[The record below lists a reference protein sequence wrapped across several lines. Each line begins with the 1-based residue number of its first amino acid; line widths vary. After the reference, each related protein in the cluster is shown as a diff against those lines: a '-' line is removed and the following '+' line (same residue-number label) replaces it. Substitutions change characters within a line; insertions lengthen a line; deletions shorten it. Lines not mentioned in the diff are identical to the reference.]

1 MSEDLSHDD
10 IQELLGAYSLDAV
23 DERER
28 AIIEAHLDET
38 CESCRVELD
47 DHRRLTEALRRHA
60 SRVSPLA
67 STESNDS
74 HKTSEDVARSGLVRR
89 WEVRVV
95 AMAILLVVVGALL
108 AQMHL
113 SSDHLATTT
122 GRIELLLRAQQATA
136 DPAAVVTTLRTP
148 SNDPVLTVVSR
159 AAGGNSY
166 AMYSALPPLADGRA
180 YQLWRVDNGEATATV
195 ALGRR
200 PDTVMVFLLP
210 SGVTGFLL
218 TVEKGPAPSR
228 PTLPAVATGGVADRG
243 KNAGWRSPKM

>member
-1 MSEDLSHDD
+1 MSHGD
-10 IQELLGAYSLDAV
+10 IQELLGAYALGAV

-28 AIIEAHLDET
+28 AIIEAHLET

-74 HKTSEDVARSGLVRR
+74 HKTSEDVARSGMVRR
-89 WEVRVV
+89 WEVRV
-95 AMAILLVVVGALL
+95 AMAILLVVVGAVL

-136 DPAAVVTTLRTP
+136 DPAAVVTTLRTS
-148 SNDPVLTVVSR
+148 SNEPVLTVVSR

-166 AMYSALPPLADGRA
+166 AMYGALPPLADGRA
-180 YQLWRVDNGEATATV
+180 YQLWRVDNGEATDTV

-200 PDTVMVFLLP
+200 PDTVVVFLLP

-228 PTLPAVATGGVADRG
+228 PTLPAVATGGMA
-243 KNAGWRSPKM
+243 P

>member
-10 IQELLGAYSLDAV
+10 IQELLGSYSLGAV

-28 AIIEAHLDET
+28 AIVEAHLET

-47 DHRRLTEALRRHA
+47 DHTRLAEALRRHA

-67 STESNDS
+67 STESNGS
-74 HKTSEDVARSGLVRR
+74 HKTSEDVARAGLVRR
-89 WEVRVV
+89 WEVPV
-95 AMAILLVVVGALL
+95 AMAILVVVVGALL

-148 SNDPVLTVVSR
+148 SNEPVLTVVSR
-159 AAGGNSY
+159 AADGNSY

-180 YQLWRVDNGEATATV
+180 YQLWRVDNGGATATV

-200 PDTVMVFLLP
+200 PDTVVVFLLP

-228 PTLPAVATGGVADRG
+228 PTLPAVATGGMA
-243 KNAGWRSPKM
+243 P

>member
-1 MSEDLSHDD
+1 MSEDLSHGD
-10 IQELLGAYSLDAV
+10 IQELLGAYALGAV

-28 AIIEAHLDET
+28 TIIEAHLET

-47 DHRRLTEALRRHA
+47 DHSRLAEALRRHA

-67 STESNDS
+67 STESNGS

-89 WEVRVV
+89 WEVRV
-95 AMAILLVVVGALL
+95 AMAILVVVMGAVL

-113 SSDHLATTT
+113 SSDHLAATT
-122 GRIELLLRAQQATA
+122 GRIELLQRAQLATA
-136 DPAAVVTTLRTP
+136 DPEAVVTTLRTP
-148 SNDPVLTVVSR
+148 RKEPVLTVVSR

-166 AMYSALPPLADGRA
+166 AMYGALPLLADGRA

-200 PDTVMVFLLP
+200 PDTVVEFLLP
-210 SGVTGFLL
+210 TGVTGFLL

-228 PTLPAVATGGVADRG
+228 PTLPAVATGRMV
-243 KNAGWRSPKM
+243 P

>member
-10 IQELLGAYSLDAV
+10 IQELLGAYALGAV
-23 DERER
+23 DECER
-28 AIIEAHLDET
+28 AIIAAHLET

-47 DHRRLTEALRRHA
+47 DHSRLAEALRRHA

-67 STESNDS
+67 STESNGS

-89 WEVRVV
+89 WGVPV
-95 AMAILLVVVGALL
+95 AMAILLVVMGAVL

-113 SSDHLATTT
+113 SSDHLAATT
-122 GRIELLLRAQQATA
+122 GRIELLQRAQLAIA

-148 SNDPVLTVVSR
+148 RKEPVLTVVSS

-166 AMYSALPPLADGRA
+166 AMYGALPPLADGRA

-200 PDTVMVFLLP
+200 PDTVMEFLLP

-218 TVEKGPAPSR
+218 TVEKSPAPSR
-228 PTLPAVATGGVADRG
+228 PTLPAVATGRMV
-243 KNAGWRSPKM
+243 P